1 MSVMA
6 PKNKP
11 KTTNRT
17 FLKKGGKKARRK
29 TLVVLREWSKQLT
42 GKKQNY
48 NGTFFKKGCKNGRG
62 KTLVVPVERSK
73 QVTGQNQK

>member
-11 KTTNRT
+11 KTTNR
-17 FLKKGGKKARRK
+17 KKARRK

-48 NGTFFKKGCKNGRG
+48 NGTFLKKGCKNGHG
-62 KTLVVPVERSK
+62 KTLVVPMERSK